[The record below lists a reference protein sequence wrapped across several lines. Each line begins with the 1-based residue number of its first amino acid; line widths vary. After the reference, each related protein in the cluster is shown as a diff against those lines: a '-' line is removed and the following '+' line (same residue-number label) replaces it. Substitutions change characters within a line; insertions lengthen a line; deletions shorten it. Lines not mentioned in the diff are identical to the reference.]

1 MCTFLS
7 VKSTHKPCNTS
18 LVWIA
23 PFYQERWKLIL
34 SLAAIDDSDN
44 AILSREVEANSQPIE
59 RVCLRAYHF
68 IKRGGS

>member
-34 SLAAIDDSDN
+34 SCWLVAGLVVS
-44 AILSREVEANSQPIE
+44 ILSREVEANSQQAAE
-59 RVCLRAYHF
+59 RYFSDVHF

>member
-34 SLAAIDDSDN
+34 SSFDN
-44 AILSREVEANSQPIE
+44 ACIQDTILSREVEANSQPA
-59 RVCLRAYHF
+59 VVGWFVSPHF

>member
-34 SLAAIDDSDN
+34 SIRSEKKCQQ
-44 AILSREVEANSQPIE
+44 AILSREVEANSQLEANLLDVID
-59 RVCLRAYHF
+59 HF

>member
-34 SLAAIDDSDN
+34 SVSHTAVITIS
-44 AILSREVEANSQPIE
+44 ILSREVEANSQQYVE
-59 RVCLRAYHF
+59 ALFADGHF